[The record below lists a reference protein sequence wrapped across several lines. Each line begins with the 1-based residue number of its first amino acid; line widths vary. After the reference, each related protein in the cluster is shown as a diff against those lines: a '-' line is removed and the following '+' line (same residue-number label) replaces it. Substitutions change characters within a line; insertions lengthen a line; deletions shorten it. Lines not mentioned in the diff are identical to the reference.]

1 MVFSTELSKTPVC
14 GSGSPARH
22 GHCSPKGLHGS
33 HLFVGHGMVPPKQP
47 RRDVV
52 SNDHVDGVVFVRHED
67 ADDAGSAQ
75 QPADQMI
82 PPEVP
87 RRIWTAGKQRW
98 THGLAGW
105 GWNPGTYA
113 S

>member
-1 MVFSTELSKTPVC
+1 
-14 GSGSPARH
+14 
-22 GHCSPKGLHGS
+22 
-33 HLFVGHGMVPPKQP
+33 MVPPKQP
-47 RRDVV
+47 CRDVV
-52 SNDHVDGVVFVRHED
+52 SNDHVDGVVFVGHED
-67 ADDAGSAQ
+67 ADDAGGAQ

-87 RRIWTAGKQRW
+87 RRIWTAGKERW
-98 THGLAGW
+98 THGLAGS

>member
-1 MVFSTELSKTPVC
+1 
-14 GSGSPARH
+14 
-22 GHCSPKGLHGS
+22 
-33 HLFVGHGMVPPKQP
+33 MVPPKQP
-47 RRDVV
+47 CRDVV
-52 SNDHVDGVVFVRHED
+52 SNDHVDGVVFVGHED
-67 ADDAGSAQ
+67 ADDAGGAQ

-87 RRIWTAGKQRW
+87 RRIWTAGKERW